1 MTTSIDLP
9 PGADSSDDFAF
20 WNDEFRIVSTEDR
33 QIADLVVYATAV
45 QLPDGTIKRDDPD
58 DAPKV
63 WIGYGG
69 VDATGLTSAQ
79 ARDLASTLVQL
90 ADIVD
95 RWAVAR

>member
-20 WNDEFRIVSTEDR
+20 WNGEFRIVSTEDR

-79 ARDLASTLVQL
+79 AIELAANLVLLASTVREWE
-90 ADIVD
+90 AD
-95 RWAVAR
+95 R